1 MVGIWL
7 WGGGCKEINGI
18 IMKYSLVWRT
28 VNQILSIGGGAEQA
42 MGFTSYEMN
51 DDDHQQIANNSRIDR
66 SEYTLKK
73 QCGGLINGVQQ
84 ERIHNKRILW
94 SFSFMRCPSAANA
107 AVHYNP
113 HMVPI
118 YAYRR
123 RRVVQPPFT
132 DHDHGRQYHWTVSL
146 DWFPKIIIIIKD
158 NDRVLPH
165 MMMIIAALWGLYG
178 IISIHGMRWKVN

>member
-1 MVGIWL
+1 M
-7 WGGGCKEINGI
+7 
-18 IMKYSLVWRT
+18 
-28 VNQILSIGGGAEQA
+28 SIGGAEQA

-84 ERIHNKRILW
+84 EPIHNKRILW
-94 SFSFMRCPSAANA
+94 SFSFMRCPSAASCPFYSTHGSNLC
-107 AVHYNP
+107 VY
-113 HMVPI
+113 
-118 YAYRR
+118 R

-132 DHDHGRQYHWTVSL
+132 DHDHGRHWTVSL

-165 MMMIIAALWGLYG
+165 MMMIIAALWGLYYIYPRNAMKSQLENELLTINYYMG
-178 IISIHGMRWKVN
+178 DN